1 VDEFL
6 FVRREGFCEHIASA
20 MAVLLRTVGVPT
32 RLVTGFGPGERNPF
46 TGYFDVRESDAH
58 AWLEVLYPRY
68 GWVPYDPTFGVPAAM
83 PGFSSR
89 FVAPEVFRAI
99 GRFLASVT
107 PAPVKE
113 LARGVGSILAAAAR
127 GVYGSG
133 PVAAAAFIGLLIAAF
148 GLGRRRRR
156 ARAHGPPPTGTAK
169 AFSQL
174 ARAMAER
181 GHPRLEHQTPE
192 EFLSSLRPFL
202 PGEVLADAEEVVRS
216 FERDRFSGAE
226 LEDEDVE
233 AALAAARRV
242 RERVR
247 SR

>member
-1 VDEFL
+1 MDEFL

-20 MAVLLRTVGVPT
+20 MAVLLRAVGVPT

-68 GWVPYDPTFGVPAAM
+68 GWVPYDPTFGVPAAA

-99 GRFLASVT
+99 GRFLARVT

-113 LARGVGSILAAAAR
+113 AARRAGSILAATAR
-127 GVYGSG
+127 NVYGGG
-133 PVAAAAFIGLLIAAF
+133 PVAAAVVAGFLILAFV
-148 GLGRRRRR
+148 LGRRRRR
-156 ARAHGPPPTGTAK
+156 TRTHGPPPVGAAK

-174 ARAMAER
+174 VRTMAER
-181 GHPRLEHQTPE
+181 GHPRAEHQTPE
-192 EFLSSLRPFL
+192 EFLRSLRPFL
-202 PGEVLADAEEVVRS
+202 PGEVVADAEEIVRS
-216 FERDRFSGAE
+216 FERDRFSGTA
-226 LEDEDVE
+226 LEGEAVE